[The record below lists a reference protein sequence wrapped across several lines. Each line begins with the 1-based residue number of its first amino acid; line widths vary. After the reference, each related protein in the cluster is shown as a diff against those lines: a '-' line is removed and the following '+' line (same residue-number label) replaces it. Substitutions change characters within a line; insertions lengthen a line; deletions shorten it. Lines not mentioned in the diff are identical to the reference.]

1 MAGQPK
7 KRISRARQGERRSH
21 LGLKAAV
28 LVACP
33 QCRQMKRPH
42 EVCPHCGTYR
52 GRQVVVIK
60 AKKPAA
66 S

>member
-21 LGLKAAV
+21 LALKAPN

-33 QCRQMKRPH
+33 QCRTMKRPH
-42 EVCPHCGTYR
+42 VVCPNCGTYR
-52 GRQVVVIK
+52 GRQVVAIK
-60 AKKPAA
+60 QKKPAA
-66 S
+66 T

>member
-7 KRISRARQGERRSH
+7 KRISRARQGERRAH
-21 LGLKAAV
+21 LALRAPG

-33 QCRQMKRPH
+33 QCRQPKRPH
-42 EVCPHCGTYR
+42 VVCPNCGTYR

-60 AKKPAA
+60 PKKPASA
-66 S
+66 